1 MNPDPLRHFATAAFV
16 LAGLVNLFPVIGVL
30 GPENLKSLYGVAI
43 KNADVLMLLRHRAVF
58 FGLIGVLL
66 IFAAFRPAWRRFA
79 LIAGLTSMLTF
90 LFLALPLGERSKALQ
105 QVFWV
110 DLVAVIVLIAGGW
123 LSSSS
128 MSRGHKP

>member
-16 LAGLVNLFPVIGVL
+16 LAGLVNLFPLVGVL
-30 GPENLKSLYGVAI
+30 GPEHLKSLYGVAI
-43 KNADVLMLLRHRAVF
+43 KNGDVLTLLRHRAVL
-58 FGLIGVLL
+58 FGLVGALL
-66 IFAAFRPAWRRFA
+66 LVAAFRPAWRRIA

-90 LFLALPLGERSKALQ
+90 LFLALPIGGRSKALQ

-110 DLVAVIVLIAGGW
+110 DLVAVIVLIGGAW